1 MNTTLVILAAGLGS
15 RFGGD
20 KQMSHIG
27 PKGQMLMEYSIY
39 DAIKAGF
46 NKVVFIL
53 KEEMISTV
61 KEAIG
66 DSISNL
72 VQVEYAVQDFTK
84 FPSWYKV
91 PVERTKPYGTV
102 HAVLCAAEYI
112 HEPFAT
118 VNADDYYGP
127 KAFAIMH
134 DMLCRLSSYDEG
146 AMVPYILGNTISLSG
161 GVTRG
166 VCQVIDGQLQNVCET
181 RNIVYD
187 IENNKILADMPDN
200 KAISTGTDIDCSA
213 KQELDP
219 NLDVSMN
226 FWGFRH
232 DFLPVMEGY
241 FYDFLKTL
249 DKTSLKSESLL
260 PIMVN
265 DMLSQG
271 TLKVASQTS
280 DDKWFGMTYKEDRD
294 SVMRDIAK
302 LVEDGIYPVDLWQ
315 LVFN

>member
-27 PKGQMLMEYSIY
+27 PKGQMLMEYSIF

-46 NKVVFIL
+46 TKVVFIL
-53 KEEMISTV
+53 KEEMIPTV
-61 KEAIG
+61 KETIG
-66 DSISNL
+66 DKISKL

-84 FPSWYKV
+84 FPSWYHI
-91 PVERTKPYGTV
+91 PVDRTKPYGTV
-102 HAVLCAAEYI
+102 HAVLCAKEYI
-112 HEPFAT
+112 QEPFAT

-134 DMLCRLSSYDEG
+134 NMLCNLEKSTEG
-146 AMVPYILGNTISLSG
+146 AMVPYILGNTISMTG

-166 VCQVIDGQLQNVCET
+166 VCQVEDGWLQNVCET

-187 IENNKILADMPDN
+187 KDTDRILADMPGN
-200 KAISTGTDIDCSA
+200 QAISTGTDIDSKI

-219 NLDVSMN
+219 KLDVSMN

-232 DFLPVMEGY
+232 DFLPAMEQY
-241 FYDFLKTL
+241 FYNFLKTL
-249 DKTSLKSESLL
+249 DGQSLKAESLL

-265 DMLSQG
+265 DMLLDGS
-271 TLKVASQTS
+271 LKVASQTS

-294 SVMRDIAK
+294 MVMADIAK
-302 LVEDGIYPVDLWQ
+302 LVERDVYPVDLW
-315 LVFN
+315 